1 MKAVPVRKSLEDLH
15 CSVANTVE
23 LVGDH
28 WTVLILRDAFLGVR
42 RFDDFQRDLGIAR
55 NILTDRL
62 GRLVAAEIFTT
73 RLYEERPPR
82 HEYILTEKGKDLF
95 DLLVALRR
103 FGDRWNPPA
112 ERFVRPLRHLDCGEL
127 MEGVMTCS
135 HCGEAINHRN
145 VRLEPAQVL
154 SPA

>member
-1 MKAVPVRKSLEDLH
+1 MPARKSLEELR

-23 LVGDH
+23 LIGDH
-28 WTVLILRDAFLGVR
+28 WTMLILRDSFLGVK
-42 RFDDFQRDLGIAR
+42 RFDDFQKDLGIAR
-55 NILTDRL
+55 NVLTDRL
-62 GRLVAAEIFTT
+62 GRLVAAEILTT

-82 HEYILTEKGKDLF
+82 YEYVLTDKGKDLF
-95 DLLVALRR
+95 DVLVALRR

-112 ERFVRPLRHLDCGEL
+112 ASHVRPLRHLECGEL

-145 VRLEPAQVL
+145 VRLEPPRVL
-154 SPA
+154 SPT